1 MPQTAFRSPL
11 VAPGFVLSADPAD
24 PSATQY
30 GLGTLIGA
38 SVAASTAITG
48 ATETVASFDTT
59 VTVPANVMQ
68 AGTVLHIKGQ
78 GTYTATTGSETHDLL
93 LKLGTTTLVT
103 KATVDPATGQFFSFD
118 FVVTIRTAGASGT
131 MVGHGLSMG
140 SGGNGSGTVVADFL
154 ASTAIDT
161 TAAQVVSVAI
171 DRQASATDG
180 DSARFD
186 QIVVI
191 GYNLASL
198 V

>member
-1 MPQTAFRSPL
+1 MPHAFRTP
-11 VAPGFVLSADPAD
+11 VAAPGFLLTSDPAD

-30 GLGTLIGA
+30 GVGTLIGA

-59 VTVPANVMQ
+59 VTVPANAMQ

-93 LKLGTTTLVT
+93 LKLGATTLVT
-103 KATVDPATGQFFSFD
+103 KASVDPATGQFFAFD
-118 FVVTIRTAGASGT
+118 FWLTIRTAGGSGT

-140 SGGNGSGTVVADFL
+140 AGGNGSGTTVMDFL
-154 ASTAIDT
+154 ASTAVDT
-161 TAAQVVSVAI
+161 TTAKVVSVAI

-180 DSARFD
+180 DSARLD
-186 QIVVI
+186 QISVVA
-191 GYNLASL
+191 YNLAAL
-198 V
+198 A

>member
-1 MPQTAFRSPL
+1 MPHAFRTS
-11 VAPGFVLSADPAD
+11 VAAPGFTLTSDPAS

-38 SVAASTAITG
+38 TVAASTAITG

-59 VTVPANVMQ
+59 VTVPANAMQ
-68 AGTVLHIKGQ
+68 AWTVLHVKGQ
-78 GTYTATTGSETHDLL
+78 GTYTATTGTETHDLL

-103 KATVDPATGQFFSFD
+103 KATVDPATGQFFMFD
-118 FVVTIRTAGASGT
+118 FTVNIRTAGGSGT

-140 SGGNGSGTVVADFL
+140 AGGNGSGTTVADFL

-180 DSARFD
+180 DSARLD
-186 QIVVI
+186 QLVVV
-191 GYNLASL
+191 GYNLAAL
-198 V
+198 A